1 MKKILAL
8 LIAAVMIFALIA
20 ACTDETTPTQGT
32 DTDTGEAT
40 AQGTDTD
47 TDEATS
53 AQDTDTDTDEATT
66 TQDTDTS
73 GGGVINVWAFTDEIP
88 NALQFFAE
96 NNPDFPYTINATI
109 ISDQDGAYEA
119 ALNAALIGGGAD
131 APDIFT
137 AEQAF
142 VVNYTQFEFAE
153 FALPYEELF
162 GEPVQPL
169 VDAAQIASFIQAA
182 GTNPAG
188 QLVGLGFQSTGSAF
202 IYRRDLAEQIW
213 GTDDPEVIAT
223 HIGPGWDRFL
233 VAAAEAS
240 AEGIAILSGEGDAWQ
255 AIRQSPNP
263 WIVDGRLV
271 IDDQRMSY
279 LNVGYQLFTNNF
291 TNKTDAWGSQW
302 FADMSGVAHEDTEG
316 PVRPVLGYLGPAW
329 LINYVIAGNAGDTF
343 GDWAITTAPTPFAW
357 GGTWSMVNAN
367 GNPDVRGG
375 VAQLIRWLTL
385 DTTDDGFQFLFANQ
399 LMPGASA
406 KDAVA
411 SGVVMERSDG
421 TLDFLAGQDMFDVFI
436 PAGIYGNSSGWGPQD
451 RFIDDQ
457 FNSFAEQYF
466 MGEMTREEALDG
478 FRQTIQDTLGIG
490 S

>member
-1 MKKILAL
+1 MKKILCLFLVLVL
-8 LIAAVMIFALIA
+8 LIAPLA
-20 ACTDETTPTQGT
+20 ACGNNEQPAAPVDPGDAATPAPAP
-32 DTDTGEAT
+32 DPDPDPEPPS
-40 AQGTDTD
+40 
-47 TDEATS
+47 E
-53 AQDTDTDTDEATT
+53 
-66 TQDTDTS
+66 
-73 GGGVINVWAFTDEIP
+73 GGVINVWAFTTEIP
-88 NALQFFAE
+88 DALQFFIDS
-96 NNPDFPYTINATI
+96 NPDFPYTINVTV
-109 ISDQDGAYEA
+109 ISDQDGEYEA
-119 ALNAALIGGGAD
+119 ALNTALLAGGSA

-142 VVNYTQFEFAE
+142 VVNYTQHEFSA

-162 GEPVQPL
+162 DEPVQPL
-169 VDAAQIASFIQAA
+169 VDAAGIAAFVQEA

-213 GTDDPEVIAT
+213 GTDDPDAVAG

-233 VAAAEAS
+233 EAAAQAE

-263 WIVDGRLV
+263 WVVNDRLV

-279 LNVGYQLFTNNF
+279 LDIGYQLFNNNF

-302 FADMSGVAHEDTEG
+302 FADMRGEVDEETEG

-329 LINYVIAGNAGDTF
+329 LINYVIAGNSGDTF
-343 GDWAITTAPTPFAW
+343 GNWAITTPPTPFAW
-357 GGTWSMVNAN
+357 GGTWTMANAN
-367 GNPDVRGG
+367 GNPDVRDG
-375 VAQLIRWLTL
+375 VATLIKWLTL
-385 DTTDDGFQFLFANQ
+385 DTTDTGFQFLFANQ

-411 SGVVMERSDG
+411 SSVVMERSDG
-421 TLDFLAGQDMFDVFI
+421 TLDFLAGQDMFDIFI
-436 PAGIYGNSSGWGPQD
+436 PAGVHGRASGWGPYD

-457 FNSFAEQYF
+457 FDSFAEQYF

-478 FRQTIQDTLGIG
+478 FRQAIQDTLGIG